1 MSIFSNLF
9 KGFAE
14 NKNIDLEAKIKKLE
28 EINNKQL
35 KEIAELRKKLKDMPI
50 SKDSELNKMR
60 EVGFKQGYEK
70 AESKFLLYK
79 DTLNRIKK
87 NKEYLRL
94 IIKLIYYISEK
105 EIGIEAQDYLNN
117 LYVILDVEELK
128 EIESFVDKLYRQ
140 EITLEEITE
149 EMKKLDGATLFK
161 LGQILNEVSTFNK
174 LPISSNQIKRFKRAM
189 ECYDF
194 IKNSNR

>member
-9 KGFAE
+9 KSFD
-14 NKNIDLEAKIKKLE
+14 KNIDLEAKIKKLE
-28 EINNKQL
+28 EINSNQL
-35 KEIAELRKKLKDMPI
+35 KEIAELKRKLKDIPI
-50 SKDSELNKMR
+50 SKDSELNKIR

-70 AESKFLLYK
+70 AESKSLLYK
-79 DTLNRIKK
+79 DTLKRIKK

-94 IIKLIYYISEK
+94 IIKIIYYINEK
-105 EIGIEAQDYLNN
+105 EINVEVQDYLNSICLVLN
-117 LYVILDVEELK
+117 TEEMK
-128 EIESFVDKLYRQ
+128 EIENFVDNLYRQ

-161 LGQILNEVSTFNK
+161 LGHVLNEISAFNK
-174 LPISSNQIKRFKRAM
+174 LPISSNQIKRFKKAM

>member
-9 KGFAE
+9 KSFDE

-35 KEIAELRKKLKDMPI
+35 KEITELRKKLKDMPI

-117 LYVILDVEELK
+117 LYVILNVEELK

-174 LPISSNQIKRFKRAM
+174 LPISSNQIKRFKKAM

-194 IKNSNR
+194 IKNNI